1 MTWYSAIKLVH
12 VGSVAASASLFVLR
26 GVWLFQKSGM
36 LSRRW
41 VRITPHIVDTVLLSS
56 AILLVIE
63 LHQYPFVH
71 PWLTAK
77 VVALLVYIG
86 LGMVA
91 LRYAHSRRTQL
102 ISWMA
107 ALIVLAYIIA
117 VALTRNPV
125 PGTSLF

>member
-1 MTWYSAIKLVH
+1 MTWYSVLKLVH

-26 GVWLFQKSGM
+26 GVWLFRKPEM

-41 VRITPHIVDTVLLSS
+41 VRITPHIVDTILLLS

-63 LHQYPFVH
+63 LQQYPFVQ

-77 VVALLVYIG
+77 VIALLIYIG

-91 LRYAHSRRTQL
+91 LRYARSRHIQV

-107 ALIVLAYIIA
+107 ALMVLAYIIA

-125 PGTSLF
+125 PGLSLF